1 MIGTLGHWGKKR
13 LCSPERGL
21 YIYIS
26 LFVTTLLKNIYIFCG
41 ATVSF
46 MLIISSAVSSYVV
59 PSEAPWDG
67 DLFWL
72 LFCIC

>member
-21 YIYIS
+21 YIYFPFCYYLI
-26 LFVTTLLKNIYIFCG
+26 KKYIYIFCG